1 MFWVYSRVIL
11 GYIVSK
17 AGKLP
22 NLKKISV
29 IVNMHALKMLKNIH
43 VFNGMAQFY

>member
-1 MFWVYSRVIL
+1 MFLVYSKVIF

-22 NLKKISV
+22 NPKKNLIIKNMATPKLKDIQ
-29 IVNMHALKMLKNIH
+29 
-43 VFNGMAQFY
+43 VFNGMAHFY